1 MASVRPESPEVEA
14 TLTMTPPLP
23 CSTICSATQ
32 RPTRNGP
39 LRVTSMTWSHSSSEM
54 LKMVSWSVMAAL
66 LTRMSMPPKAST
78 AARTMAFTS
87 SVFETSHL
95 A

>member
-1 MASVRPESPEVEA
+1 
-14 TLTMTPPLP
+14 MTPPLP
-23 CSTICSATQ
+23 CLTICSATY

-39 LRVTSMTWSHSSSEM
+39 LRVTSITRSHSSSEM

-66 LTRMSMPPKAST
+66 FTRMSTPPKAST
-78 AARTMAFTS
+78 VAWTMAFTS
-87 SVFETSHL
+87 SVSATLHL